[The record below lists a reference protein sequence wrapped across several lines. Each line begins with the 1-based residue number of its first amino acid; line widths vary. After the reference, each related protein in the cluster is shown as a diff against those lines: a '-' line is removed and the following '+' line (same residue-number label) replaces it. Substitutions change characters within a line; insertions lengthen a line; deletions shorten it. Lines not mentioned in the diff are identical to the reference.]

1 MLRKSRRIAGMDPDV
16 RRSFRLAGL
25 DPVELIKAT
34 PEPVDPV
41 EPDPVPDISEI
52 YRRADAAAAR
62 YEERYYTN
70 IDTNIDYFEYLYNI

>member
-25 DPVELIKAT
+25 DPVESIKAK
-34 PEPVDPV
+34 PEPVDPVEPV

-70 IDTNIDYFEYLYNI
+70 VDYFEYLYNI